1 MPTDR
6 DVVSARSHI
15 AYRYPIEYSHS
26 HITYPMEYMR
36 QSAKSLRLRQ
46 LTARFEGPSERRA
59 VHVLPRRPAGGWIRT
74 IRTALDM
81 STTQLARRLG
91 IAQKNVVALEQRED
105 RGTVTLDSLARA
117 ARALDCRLVYAI
129 VPRHTLQ
136 AIRERRARLVAHQ
149 QLGRIAHSMA
159 LEDQAVSAEEQR
171 AQEDQLVADLLATWP
186 RSFWDD
192 PPSQSPPT

>member
-1 MPTDR
+1 
-6 DVVSARSHI
+6 
-15 AYRYPIEYSHS
+15 
-26 HITYPMEYMR
+26 MR
-36 QSAKSLRLRQ
+36 QSAKNLRLRQ
-46 LTARFEGPSERRA
+46 LTARFQHPPEGR
-59 VHVLPRRPAGGWIRT
+59 VVQFLPRTPAGGWIRA

-81 STTQLARRLG
+81 STTQLGRRLR

-105 RGTVTLDSLARA
+105 RGAVTLESLARA

-129 VPRHTLQ
+129 VPRHDLQ
-136 AIRERRARLVAHQ
+136 AIRERRARLVAHR

-159 LEDQAVSAEEQR
+159 LEDQAVSAEEQS

-192 PPSQSPPT
+192 PPSQSPTT